1 MILDPTIWEKAIFV
15 IFIWPILY
23 TYHISYIAVICTI
36 SFKSSIPLSFSNT
49 SIFEVRKAL
58 SSTVLPFKHVGVLCC
73 RYYSFPFVYCSFM
86 YIDAVKKDCRIGDCR
101 SMRVTND
108 LWRNLFLAVMVC
120 LSHTNYT
127 HLSTLSLF
135 NILL

>member
-1 MILDPTIWEKAIFV
+1 MAN
-15 IFIWPILY
+15 
-23 TYHISYIAVICTI
+23 SCYIAVICTI
-36 SFKSSIPLSFSNT
+36 SFKSSIHLSYSNT
-49 SIFEVRKAL
+49 SIFEVCKAL

-108 LWRNLFLAVMVC
+108 L
-120 LSHTNYT
+120 
-127 HLSTLSLF
+127 
-135 NILL
+135 

>member
-1 MILDPTIWEKAIFV
+1 MAYLSEMAN
-15 IFIWPILY
+15 
-23 TYHISYIAVICTI
+23 TYYLRVIAVICTI
-36 SFKSSIPLSFSNT
+36 SFKFAIPLSFSNK
-49 SIFEVRKAL
+49 SIFEVRKAS

-108 LWRNLFLAVMVC
+108 L
-120 LSHTNYT
+120 
-127 HLSTLSLF
+127 
-135 NILL
+135 